1 MGKSNMTN
9 AIGPQPGNEKKAAAR
24 RRTRANKR
32 GQVGPL
38 ELLGDLSMLP
48 PSRMKNVSIL
58 LWIVGYGSAALV
70 VFWMFLVALESL

>member
-1 MGKSNMTN
+1 MGKSNMIY
-9 AIGPQPGNEKKAAAR
+9 AMKPRSGNEKKAAAR

-48 PSRMKNVSIL
+48 PSGMKNVSIL

-70 VFWMFLVALESL
+70 VFLMVLVALELL